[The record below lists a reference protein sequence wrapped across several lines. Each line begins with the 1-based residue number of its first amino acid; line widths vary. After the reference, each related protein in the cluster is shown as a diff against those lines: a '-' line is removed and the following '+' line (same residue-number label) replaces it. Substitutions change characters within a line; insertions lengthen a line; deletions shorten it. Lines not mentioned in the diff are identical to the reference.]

1 MKVKFH
7 AKIQKSTQPKVDQI
21 HQTKNSGY
29 GYKPASV
36 VLPRISANS
45 FWDSSATV
53 ETQRDM
59 PEENIRY
66 IPGPPGPPGP
76 PGQKGNLQSA

>member
-1 MKVKFH
+1 M
-7 AKIQKSTQPKVDQI
+7 
-21 HQTKNSGY
+21 NSGN

-36 VLPRISANS
+36 VLPPTSANS